1 MAYQNTTAEIR
12 PELNSVLEEALAVDN
27 FLIGLDIF
35 PVFQV
40 DRRTGQYR
48 KLTLAASELLK
59 AGDTKRAPKTAYPEV
74 DWTWEL
80 DSYATYDR
88 GLTQKIDDSIS
99 NDVAHAFDLESQA
112 AKQLLRRVRLSHE
125 QRVSAATFNTSNFDS
140 ANSTVAYTAANLAT
154 IDFIEDVKIRLNALR
169 ARGEY
174 PNTMVIPRGV
184 WDRVRKADLTAKFF
198 FGSLGG
204 GKNVTLDM
212 LMGEFML
219 QSIKIA
225 DAVVDTADK
234 GQTPSVSYI
243 WANTHVWIGDVKGG
257 DFGGGGAGR
266 TLVWSGDTGGST
278 FVSETY
284 RDENIRSDVLRVRSN
299 MDEKVVS
306 SKAGTLIVT
315 QYA

>member
-1 MAYQNTTAEIR
+1 
-12 PELNSVLEEALAVDN
+12 
-27 FLIGLDIF
+27 
-35 PVFQV
+35 
-40 DRRTGQYR
+40 
-48 KLTLAASELLK
+48 
-59 AGDTKRAPKTAYPEV
+59 
-74 DWTWEL
+74 
-80 DSYATYDR
+80 
-88 GLTQKIDDSIS
+88 
-99 NDVAHAFDLESQA
+99 
-112 AKQLLRRVRLSHE
+112 VRLSHE